1 MRLSGLSQATFF
13 YENVLNTQERK
24 SNQNQQ
30 IKQKQ
35 ANNNKKKWR
44 QHVFE
49 ASKRGKIIYLGFF
62 KKFEIVMIT
71 SFTILLKYILLNHS
85 IESLFVRICFYLWS
99 SVKISS
105 FYENL
110 FKSFLL
116 AKIYS
121 FVFFEHLFESLFYH
135 HCGRI
140 CFLKSSWK

>member
-1 MRLSGLSQATFF
+1 MFLKL
-13 YENVLNTQERK
+13 L
-24 SNQNQQ
+24 
-30 IKQKQ
+30 
-35 ANNNKKKWR
+35 
-44 QHVFE
+44 
-49 ASKRGKIIYLGFF
+49 RGGKLFILGFF

-121 FVFFEHLFESLFYH
+121 FFFFLSIFLNLFFITIVGESVFLNLHENRQMYEYHNLKQIFYYQSTILIFRWFWNALNSTH
-135 HCGRI
+135 
-140 CFLKSSWK
+140 FVSDYFFVQ